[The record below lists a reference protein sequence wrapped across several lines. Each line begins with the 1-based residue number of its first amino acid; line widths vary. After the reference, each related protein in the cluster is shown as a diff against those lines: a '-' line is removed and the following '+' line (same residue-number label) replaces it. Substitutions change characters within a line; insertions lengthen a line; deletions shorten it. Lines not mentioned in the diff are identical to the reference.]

1 MRSLESRERKR
12 AYDRGRNRNGRKL
25 PAWMDR
31 FEGADEESIV
41 LHCTKCW
48 RFFDI
53 PRSRMTNL
61 KARVQEHCDDC
72 LEDVR
77 ARREH

>member
-12 AYDRGRNRNGRKL
+12 AYDRSRNRCKL

-31 FEGADEESIV
+31 FEGGDEETVV

-48 RFFDI
+48 RFFDV
-53 PRSRMTNL
+53 PRSRLTL
-61 KARVQEHCDDC
+61 RVQEHCDDC

-77 ARREH
+77 ARRMH